1 MSKTI
6 EELDVLLRAGYPILY
21 VVSHEEDRVAFHL
34 RDIVNKHNVKT
45 GHSAKFFDWSVT
57 DGTSRYSDSSI
68 HSKVE
73 RFDGHDNPFDI
84 LDFIDSFKQTGVFML
99 KDFGHFLNEGPA
111 YLVQRKLRDVAG
123 RMNGGITI
131 IILDSEL
138 NIPPRLEKLVTVVDF
153 ELPSRE
159 DIESNGAYLLKSCK
173 QTAELLSEQK
183 SQMLERASFAAMG
196 MTLAESENI
205 FAKSLAQHGTL
216 HPRTI
221 MEEKKNIIRKSG
233 VLEYY
238 DVDTDMSDV
247 GGLGLLKE
255 WLNSRERGFTSEA
268 REYGLP
274 NPKGVLIV
282 GIPGTGKSL
291 ISKCI
296 GYEWDMP
303 VLKMDVG
310 SLFGSLVGQSEANI
324 RKAIKTAEALAPCVL
339 WIDEL
344 EKGFGN
350 ATGGGDSG
358 TSARVF
364 GSFLSWMQDKTSP
377 VFVVATANDVSA
389 LPPEM
394 LRKGR
399 FDELFFVDLPS
410 EEDRSEIFDIHLKR
424 FNKPSLKDLGKQS
437 DQYTFAEAISLTED
451 FSGAEIEQV
460 IVDGMFKSFGESR
473 DLRLTDLLE
482 AISRTV
488 PLSSTMEARITK
500 LRKWADGRAVKA
512 NQRVDVVQSETKRRR
527 VVG

>member
-1 MSKTI
+1 MNKTV
-6 EELDVLLRAGYPILY
+6 EEIDVLLRAGYPILY
-21 VVSHEEDRVAFHL
+21 VVSHEEHRVAQSL
-34 RDIVNKHNVKT
+34 RGIVDKHNRSSGFNAT
-45 GHSAKFFDWSVT
+45 FFEWSCTEGTTAHAKGRVQEQF
-57 DGTSRYSDSSI
+57 
-68 HSKVE
+68 E
-73 RFDGHDNPFDI
+73 GHDNPI
-84 LDFIDSFKQTGVFML
+84 EVLEFIESYKKTGVFML
-99 KDFGHFLNEGPA
+99 KDFGHFLVEGPA
-111 YLVQRKLRDVAG
+111 YLVQRKLRDVADNMG
-123 RMNGGITI
+123 GGITI
-131 IILDSEL
+131 VIVDSEL
-138 NIPPRLEKLVTVVDF
+138 SIPPRLEKLITVVDF
-153 ELPSRE
+153 ELPSRS
-159 DIESNGAYLLKSCK
+159 DIERNGLELLKNCK
-173 QTAELLSEQK
+173 QTADLSDQEAQEV
-183 SQMLERASFAAMG
+183 LERGSFAAMG

-221 MEEKKNIIRKSG
+221 MDEKKNIIRKSG

-238 DVDTDMSDV
+238 DVDTDMSAV
-247 GGLGLLKE
+247 GGLGPLKG
-255 WLNSRERGFTSEA
+255 WLESRSRGFSAEA

-324 RKAIKTAEALAPCVL
+324 RKAIRTAEALAPCVL

-410 EEDRSEIFDIHLKR
+410 EADREEIFDIHLKR
-424 FNKPSLKDLGKQS
+424 FNKPSLAQLGKGSQS
-437 DQYTFAEAISLTED
+437 LLTSLTKT

-460 IVDGMFKSFGESR
+460 IIDGMFKSFSDNR
-473 DLRLTDLLE
+473 DLTLQDVVD
-482 AISRTV
+482 AIQNTV
-488 PLSSTMEARITK
+488 PLSSTMESRITK
-500 LRKWADGRAVKA
+500 LRKWAEGRAVKA
-512 NQRVDVVQSETKRRR
+512 NHREDPSSSDVAKARTRRR

>member
-1 MSKTI
+1 MNKTV

-21 VVSHEEDRVAFHL
+21 VVSHEEHRVAQTL
-34 RDIVNKHNVKT
+34 RKIVIDSSEKT
-45 GHSAKFFDWSVT
+45 GFSSTFFEWSCT
-57 DGTSRYSDSSI
+57 EGSTAFNSDK
-68 HSKVE
+68 HLE
-73 RFDGHDNPFDI
+73 RFEGHDNPIEI
-84 LDFIDSFKQTGVFML
+84 LEFIESYKQTGVFML
-99 KDFGHFLNEGPA
+99 KDFGHFLTEGPA
-111 YLVQRKLRDVAG
+111 YLVQRKLRDVADN
-123 RMNGGITI
+123 MGGNITI
-131 IILDSEL
+131 VIVDSEL
-138 NIPPRLEKLVTVVDF
+138 SIPSRLEKIITVVDF

-159 DIESNGAYLLKSCK
+159 EIEKNAEYLVKSSVK
-173 QTAELLSEQK
+173 MSDDEVSEI
-183 SQMLERASFAAMG
+183 LERGSFAAMG
-196 MTLAESENI
+196 MTLTESENI

-221 MEEKKNIIRKSG
+221 MDEKKNIIRKSG

-238 DVDTDMSDV
+238 DVDTDMSSV
-247 GGLGLLKE
+247 GGLGPLKS
-255 WLNSRERGFTSEA
+255 WLSSRSKGFSTEA

-291 ISKCI
+291 IAKCI

-324 RKAIKTAEALAPCVL
+324 RKAIRTAEALAPCVL

-410 EEDRSEIFDIHLKR
+410 SEDRKEIFDIHLKR
-424 FNKPSLKDLGKQS
+424 FNKPSLGQLCEES
-437 DQYTFAEAISLTED
+437 ESLLTDITET

-460 IVDGMFKSFGESR
+460 IIDGMFKSFSDGR
-473 DLRLTDLLE
+473 GLRLQDIVD
-482 AISRTV
+482 AIESTV
-488 PLSSTMEARITK
+488 PLSSTMENRITA
-500 LRKWADGRAVKA
+500 LRKWAEGRAVKA
-512 NQRVDVVQSETKRRR
+512 NHRVDEGSKHSKRRR